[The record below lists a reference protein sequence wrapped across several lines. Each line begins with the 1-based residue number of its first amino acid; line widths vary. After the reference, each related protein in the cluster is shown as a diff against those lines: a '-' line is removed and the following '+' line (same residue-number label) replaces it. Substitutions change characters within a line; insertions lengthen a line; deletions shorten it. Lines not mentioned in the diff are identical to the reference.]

1 MSAKHC
7 TLAVALLAAAGL
19 TSGLTAPVLAAG
31 KPTVSGCTE
40 YVAPFCVGIKIK
52 GKTYVLVD
60 ANPWIPEKTGIAAWG
75 KPAGFMACGQKT
87 FKVTKWSKTSRVCK

>member
-1 MSAKHC
+1 M
-7 TLAVALLAAAGL
+7 
-19 TSGLTAPVLAAG
+19 
-31 KPTVSGCTE
+31 SGCTE

-75 KPAGFMACGQKT
+75 TPAGFTACGQKT